1 MKKIK
6 VLFLSLLFV
15 FFGFSAASATS
26 LLDDWAFNVDGTTYE
41 FWEGDSMPTTG
52 LLDDEGLGTLTWTTS
67 VVGDHSF
74 IGFFDHEIDEATTTF
89 FNEYG
94 EAVNTVDAQQSW
106 EIDEPGYLF
115 GDIYDNVLDGSLDN
129 SNAVPAGSE
138 DDVSWAM
145 GWGFDLEA
153 DESATITLV
162 LSATVPTLGEFYLSQ
177 TDFDTGE
184 TIYFSS
190 TLEIIPGAPV
200 PEPAT
205 LILLGTGLAGLAGF
219 GRKKFWFGK

>member
-26 LLDDWAFNVDGTTYE
+26 NLYDWAFNVDGITSEY
-41 FWEGDSMPTTG
+41 WEGDSMPTTG
-52 LLDDEGLGTLTWTTS
+52 SLDGAGLGTLTWTTS
-67 VVGDHSF
+67 EFGSHSF
-74 IGFFDHEIDEATTTF
+74 ISFFDHEIDEAINTY

-94 EAVNTVDAQQSW
+94 EAVSTAEATQSW
-106 EIDEPGYLF
+106 EIDEPWG
-115 GDIYDNVLDGSLDN
+115 GDIYSNVLAGALDN
-129 SNAVPAGSE
+129 SNAVPEGSE

-145 GWGFDLEA
+145 GWGFVLET

-162 LSATVPTLGEFYLSQ
+162 LSATAPTLGEFYLSQ

-190 TLEIIPGAPV
+190 TLDINGGPAPV

-219 GRKKFWFGK
+219 GKKRFRFGK